1 MPGKGRPFKKGLGG
15 NPKGRPKG
23 VKELVPRGFVKR
35 VIHEVVQ
42 DNLAGYK
49 AALERAGTSTKTVL
63 QFSDLFA
70 KLNKE
75 IGAHAEGGSGV
86 TIIRLIS
93 NINPEKLRRQ
103 PPGLR

>member
-35 VIHEVVQ
+35 VIYEVAHV
-42 DNLAGYK
+42 NLAGYK
-49 AALERAGTSTKTVL
+49 AALARAGTSTKTVL

-75 IGAHAEGGSGV
+75 IGAGAEGGSGV
-86 TIIRLIS
+86 TIVRLIS
-93 NINPEKLRRQ
+93 NLDPQKLRRQ
-103 PPGLR
+103 QPGLR